1 LTGFVFIPD
10 WKKPAPIHTRHI
22 PMAIAAV
29 LGCFAIDHFV
39 RRHFWNLNEAV
50 VKRITGFNG

>member
-1 LTGFVFIPD
+1 
-10 WKKPAPIHTRHI
+10 
-22 PMAIAAV
+22 MAIAAV